1 MKKTLAILLCIA
13 LVVSGAVI
21 FASCSKQ
28 EQNNEP
34 STNTEQPKGDI
45 VGGWTRADSPEITDD
60 ITKLLDK
67 ATQTLTGAT
76 YTPVAYVASQVVA
89 GTNHCILCKVAPVVP
104 DAAAKY
110 ALVYIYEDL
119 EGNAEITKVLD
130 TDVSADYPE
139 NDGGWAAALSP
150 VMPEDATKALTKA
163 TETLTGAEYTPVAL
177 LATQVVGGMNYR
189 IFCEAKASVPNGE
202 VYYVIVTVYA
212 DLDGNAEITET
223 AEITDTADAK

>member
-1 MKKTLAILLCIA
+1 MKKTLAILLSIT
-13 LVVSGAVI
+13 LVITSAVI
-21 FASCSKQ
+21 FAACSKQ
-28 EQNNEP
+28 EANNDTP
-34 STNTEQPKGDI
+34 SKGDV

-60 ITKLLDK
+60 ITKLLEK
-67 ATQTLTGAT
+67 ATKNLTGAD

-89 GTNHCILCKVAPVVP
+89 GTNHCVLCKVAPVVP
-104 DAAAKY
+104 NASAKY

-130 TDVSADYPE
+130 TEVSADYPE
-139 NDGGWAAALSP
+139 NDGGWAAAQSP
-150 VMPEDATKALTKA
+150 VMPEDATEALAKA

-189 IFCEAKASVPNGE
+189 ILCEAKASVPNGE
-202 VYYVIVTVYA
+202 IYYVIVTVYS

-223 AEITDTADAK
+223 AEITDTVDAE